1 MELCTCRDIAEI
13 RARKECRALRCF
25 SFLLE
30 KTLIVRNGQALG
42 SIRQLFQGKFKCNL
56 RRIEITS
63 EQFSF
68 CKIHSESNLWQQTA
82 ATSIDQCFEKKKI
95 ERRLYRLAI
104 YHMKWVL
111 KKAEEISVALALT
124 YGKWTP
130 VSLMNLSTYR
140 QNDRQHG

>member
-1 MELCTCRDIAEI
+1 MCKELGDALSWQPKMLRLVNAENKSHHNMLLSMTTLLSLDSPWQRAALLEPVLKNMELCTCRDIAEI
-13 RARKECRALRCF
+13 RARKECRALRRF

-68 CKIHSESNLWQQTA
+68 CKIHSESNL
-82 ATSIDQCFEKKKI
+82 
-95 ERRLYRLAI
+95 
-104 YHMKWVL
+104 
-111 KKAEEISVALALT
+111 
-124 YGKWTP
+124 
-130 VSLMNLSTYR
+130 
-140 QNDRQHG
+140 